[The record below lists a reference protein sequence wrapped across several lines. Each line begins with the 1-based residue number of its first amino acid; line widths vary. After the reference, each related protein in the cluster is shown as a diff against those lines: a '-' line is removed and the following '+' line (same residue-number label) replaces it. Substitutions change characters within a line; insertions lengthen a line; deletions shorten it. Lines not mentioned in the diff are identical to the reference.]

1 MKLSISVACLII
13 AVAVIG
19 CTTEVPVTVEVEV
32 TRTTEVTREVP
43 VTRVVEVTREAQHTL
58 GRLDLCSDY
67 GYIVE
72 LGNRQLEY
80 LTVALEVARRSLP
93 SSHGAIEFGETNLE
107 RVHLQVRTAKNN
119 SSAICGVRSVRLA
132 PLYEMKTLEGWGVC
146 VETIRIFD
154 LVYEEPWEQL
164 GKEFEDSMFALLD
177 GYSQYC
183 DNEYLD

>member
-1 MKLSISVACLII
+1 MKSSVSVALLI
-13 AVAVIG
+13 ALVAAFG
-19 CTTEVPVTVEVEV
+19 CTTEVPVTVEVQV
-32 TRTTEVTREVP
+32 TRITEVTREVP

-58 GRLDLCSDY
+58 GLLDLCSDY
-67 GYIVE
+67 DYIVE
-72 LGNRQLEY
+72 LGNRQRDY
-80 LTVALEVARRSLP
+80 LTVALEVARMSLP

-107 RVHLQVRTAKNN
+107 RVNLQLRTAKNN
-119 SSAICGVRSVRLA
+119 SSRICGVRSVRLA

-146 VETIRIFD
+146 VETLRIFD

-164 GKEFEDSMFALLD
+164 GKKFEDSMFALLD